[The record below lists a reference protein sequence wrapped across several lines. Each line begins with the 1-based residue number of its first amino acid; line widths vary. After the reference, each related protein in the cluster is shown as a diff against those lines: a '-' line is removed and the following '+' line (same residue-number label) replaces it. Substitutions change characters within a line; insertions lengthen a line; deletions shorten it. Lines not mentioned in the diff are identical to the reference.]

1 MQKETA
7 EYSMKQKKEVTKM
20 AKFNRDEYKRQQ
32 EKIAKAK
39 LLLEKAGVV
48 VPDVKK
54 LYEII
59 GYLTTQGQTEMVET
73 LTKLVKRID

>member
-1 MQKETA
+1 
-7 EYSMKQKKEVTKM
+7 M